1 MLTLPDAILPVLHPF
16 ATLFRNPT
24 WLKAQILLV
33 GAILAPGQRT
43 VAAALRVMGRSDHLD
58 YARYH
63 EVLNRAVWSP
73 RQAARILLMLL
84 LQHLDQGD
92 GPLVFGIDETLER
105 RRGPKIKS
113 LGIYRDAVRSSR
125 QQLVKASGL
134 RWISLMW
141 LGHVPWAG
149 RYWALPFLTVLAPSE
164 RYYRQRGRRHKKL
177 TDWARQMILQ
187 LRRWLPHR
195 SLVLVG
201 DSSYAVLD
209 LLHCCQSLA
218 QPVTLIARLR
228 LDAALYEPA
237 PPRQPGQNGRPP
249 LKGRRLPALKTLL
262 DLPTVSWAT
271 VSAAWYD
278 GTTRTLGLTSQT
290 AVWYRSGKP
299 PVPLRWVLVRDPQ
312 GEFTPQALLCTDPS
326 ADPTQILEWFVLR
339 WQLEVTFQ
347 EVRAHL
353 GVETQRQWS
362 DLAILLVPWRPTPI
376 LMGLFSWTTLAALC
390 CGNNDPRPIAQRLG
404 TPSRRRPSWM
414 PSPWCAATCGWRPR
428 VFHCPPPTLI
438 YGKSRPLCTTDLSIP
453 LLTRLEMCKAQLR
466 FPGSHKDREQGRHP
480 KARPPFPRP
489 RRRPHARLLRA
500 CLQSLQ
506 D

>member
-24 WLKAQILLV
+24 WLKAQILLA

-58 YARYH
+58 YARYY

-125 QQLVKASGL
+125 SHLVKASGL
-134 RWISLMW
+134 RWVSLMW

-177 TDWARQMILQ
+177 TDWDRRMILQ

-195 SLVLVG
+195 PPWRWWATAATLSPCRG
-201 DSSYAVLD
+201 TGQALD

-228 LDAALYEPA
+228 LDAALLCASATPSDGPERSASAERPA
-237 PPRQPGQNGRPP
+237 AARAEGTPGPARRVMDRGAGSLVRRRHPHGGTHAANGGLAP
-249 LKGRRLPALKTLL
+249 LGQAACAPALGLGSG
-262 DLPTVSWAT
+262 PTGRIHSPGLALHRSVGGPGADPGMVCAALATGGHPVSST
-271 VSAAWYD
+271 
-278 GTTRTLGLTSQT
+278 G
-290 AVWYRSGKP
+290 
-299 PVPLRWVLVRDPQ
+299 
-312 GEFTPQALLCTDPS
+312 QALSGGAGSPGRGDP
-326 ADPTQILEWFVLR
+326 A
-339 WQLEVTFQ
+339 
-347 EVRAHL
+347 
-353 GVETQRQWS
+353 
-362 DLAILLVPWRPTPI
+362 
-376 LMGLFSWTTLAALC
+376 FS
-390 CGNNDPRPIAQRLG
+390 
-404 TPSRRRPSWM
+404 
-414 PSPWCAATCGWRPR
+414 
-428 VFHCPPPTLI
+428 
-438 YGKSRPLCTTDLSIP
+438 
-453 LLTRLEMCKAQLR
+453 
-466 FPGSHKDREQGRHP
+466 HP
-480 KARPPFPRP
+480 A
-489 RRRPHARLLRA
+489 
-500 CLQSLQ
+500 
-506 D
+506 

>member
-1 MLTLPDAILPVLHPF
+1 MLTLPDAIVPVLNPF
-16 ATLFRNPT
+16 ATLFRSPT

-43 VAAALRVMGRSDHLD
+43 VASALRVMGLSDD
-58 YARYH
+58 CNYARYH
-63 EVLNRAVWSP
+63 QVLNRAVWSP
-73 RQAARILLMLL
+73 REAARILLLLL

-92 GPLVFGIDETLER
+92 GPLIFGIDETLER

-113 LGIYRDAVRSSR
+113 LGMYRDAVRSSR
-125 QQLVKASGL
+125 SHLVKASGL

-141 LGHVPWAG
+141 LGQVPWAG
-149 RYWALPFLTVLAPSE
+149 RYWALPFLTVLAPSA

-177 TDWARQMILQ
+177 TDWARQMVLQ
-187 LRRWLPHR
+187 LRRWLPQR

-201 DSSYAVLD
+201 DGGYAVLD

-249 LKGRRLPALKTLL
+249 LKGRRLPALKALL
-262 DLPTVSWAT
+262 DLPTVSWVE
-271 VSAAWYD
+271 VSAAWYN
-278 GTTRTLGLTSQT
+278 GTTRTVELTSQT

-312 GEFTPQALLCTDPS
+312 GEFATQALLCTDL
-326 ADPTQILEWFVLR
+326 AVDPVQILEWFVLR

-362 DLAILLVPWRPTPI
+362 DRAIAAVFA
-376 LMGLFSWTTLAALC
+376 GASW
-390 CGNNDPRPIAQRLG
+390 QRCR
-404 TPSRRRPSWM
+404 THFM
-414 PSPWCAATCGWRPR
+414 AN
-428 VFHCPPPTLI
+428 
-438 YGKSRPLCTTDLSIP
+438 
-453 LLTRLEMCKAQLR
+453 LLTRVPKRAQ
-466 FPGSHKDREQGRHP
+466 PGVATQDLLAWYAPSTSNCLPPRSTANWIEWWNNSGS
-480 KARPPFPRP
+480 PFPRWPSCWRTP
-489 RRRPHARLLRA
+489 RRTSWPSRPSQWPTGRSCGPTTRRNG
-500 CLQSLQ
+500 
-506 D
+506 

>member
-1 MLTLPDAILPVLHPF
+1 M
-16 ATLFRNPT
+16 
-24 WLKAQILLV
+24 
-33 GAILAPGQRT
+33 
-43 VAAALRVMGRSDHLD
+43 AAALRVMGRSDHLD

-105 RRGPKIKS
+105 RRGPKIKAR
-113 LGIYRDAVRSSR
+113 GVYRDAVRSSR

-164 RYYRQRGRRHKKL
+164 RYHRQRGRRHKKL

-195 SLVLVG
+195 PLVLVG

-237 PPRQPGQNGRPP
+237 PPRSERSASAERPAAASAEDTPGLAHRVLGQ
-249 LKGRRLPALKTLL
+249 
-262 DLPTVSWAT
+262 

-362 DLAILLVPWRPTPI
+362 DQAIARTTPI
-376 LMGLFSWTTLAALC
+376 LMGLFSGPPWRPIC

-453 LLTRLEMCKAQLR
+453 LLTPLEMRKVQLR
-466 FPGSHKDREQGRHP
+466 LFRTLT
-480 KARPPFPRP
+480 
-489 RRRPHARLLRA
+489 RRPH
-500 CLQSLQ
+500 SV
-506 D
+506 DSG